1 MGNCWSKTKSFSAS
15 LFGREERHN
24 PEGKGPSGRVFDK
37 PERGNI
43 NRDGG
48 DHQIENRNRNP
59 NGGRIC
65 S

>member
-1 MGNCWSKTKSFSAS
+1 M
-15 LFGREERHN
+15 FGREERHN